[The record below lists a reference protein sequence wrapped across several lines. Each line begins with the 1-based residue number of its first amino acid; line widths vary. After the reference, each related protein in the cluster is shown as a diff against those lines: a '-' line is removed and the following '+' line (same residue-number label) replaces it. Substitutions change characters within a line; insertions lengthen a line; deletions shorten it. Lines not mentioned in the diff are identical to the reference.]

1 MPASVGAGGDVGDE
15 EGGGGGGRGIW
26 AGIVR
31 RREVLLSVAGLT
43 VVIFTLLVSRVSA
56 TLLLITPSNESIV
69 FPDVEA
75 SFARRISGTGI
86 VGVLSSA
93 SPSNACMPLEAV
105 AAKLSSYP
113 VFVLIERGD
122 CNFVSKVQY
131 AQDAGY
137 AAAIVYDNEDSHDL
151 VTMSGNGFGI
161 EIPAVFVSKE
171 AGYVLSQFVNDKDVR
186 LYMLPALETSA
197 WSVLAVSSISLLT
210 FSAVLST
217 FLFVRRQRLRRASL
231 RLLQEPPRLS
241 PDEIKALPIIAFDQ
255 KDAITSETC
264 AICLEEYVTG
274 DKLRILPCKHG
285 FHVPCIDNWL
295 NRKPFCPICKRD
307 VHNNGSETNSCE
319 RTPLLS
325 SISWQLGS
333 NLPILVSSSASAHM
347 ISATTESASGDI
359 C

>member
-1 MPASVGAGGDVGDE
+1 MLAV
-15 EGGGGGGRGIW
+15 
-26 AGIVR
+26 
-31 RREVLLSVAGLT
+31 
-43 VVIFTLLVSRVSA
+43 
-56 TLLLITPSNESIV
+56 
-69 FPDVEA
+69 
-75 SFARRISGTGI
+75 RRISGTGI

-93 SPSNACMPLEAV
+93 NPSNACTPLEAV
-105 AAKLSSYP
+105 DIKLSSYP

-231 RLLQEPPRLS
+231 RLLQDPNKLS
-241 PDEIKALPIIAFDQ
+241 ADEIKALPIIAYSQ
-255 KDAITSETC
+255 KDVTTLDTC
-264 AICLEEYVTG
+264 AICLEEYAAG
-274 DKLRILPCKHG
+274 DKLRILPCNHG

-307 VHNNGSETNSCE
+307 VHNDGNEQNSSEH
-319 RTPLLS
+319 TPLLN

-333 NLPILVSSSASAHM
+333 SLPILVSSSASTHM
-347 ISATTESASGDI
+347 ITATESASGDI

>member
-1 MPASVGAGGDVGDE
+1 MPSSAATGGEVGE
-15 EGGGGGGRGIW
+15 EGGGGGGGRTFW
-26 AGIVR
+26 AGLVR

-43 VVIFTLLVSRVSA
+43 IVIFTLLLSRVSA
-56 TLLLITPSNESIV
+56 TLLLITPSNDSIV

-75 SFARRISGTGI
+75 SFAHRISGTGI
-86 VGVLSSA
+86 VGLISAA
-93 SPSNACMPLEAV
+93 SPVNACVPLEA
-105 AAKLSSYP
+105 ADAKESNYP

-122 CNFVSKVQY
+122 CSFVSKVQY

-161 EIPAVFVSKE
+161 EIPAVFISKE
-171 AGYVLSQFVNDKDVR
+171 AGYILSQFVNNKDAR

-210 FSAVLST
+210 LSAVLST
-217 FLFVRRQRLRRASL
+217 FLFVRRQRLRRASM
-231 RLLQEPPRLS
+231 RLLQESSGLS
-241 PDEIKALPIIAFDQ
+241 NDEIKALPIVIVNQ
-255 KDAITSETC
+255 KDVPSCETC
-264 AICLEEYVTG
+264 AICLEEYAHG
-274 DKLRILPCKHG
+274 DKLRLLPCNHE

-307 VHNNGSETNSCE
+307 ACSNGIDVNAED
-319 RTPLLS
+319 TPLLNP
-325 SISWQLGS
+325 ISWQMDS
-333 NLPILVSSSASAHM
+333 MMPSFVSSGASPQITSVSQSAS
-347 ISATTESASGDI
+347 SGGV